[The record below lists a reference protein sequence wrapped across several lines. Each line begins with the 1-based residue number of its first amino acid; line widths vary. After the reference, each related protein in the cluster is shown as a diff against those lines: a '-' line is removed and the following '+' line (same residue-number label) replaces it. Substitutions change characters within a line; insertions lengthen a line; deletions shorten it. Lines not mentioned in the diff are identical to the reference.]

1 VPGAR
6 YVELDASHLS
16 NVEQASRFTEAV
28 LGFLTNQET

>member
-16 NVEQASRFTEAV
+16 NVEQADAFNRAV
-28 LGFLTNQET
+28 LGFLTQ